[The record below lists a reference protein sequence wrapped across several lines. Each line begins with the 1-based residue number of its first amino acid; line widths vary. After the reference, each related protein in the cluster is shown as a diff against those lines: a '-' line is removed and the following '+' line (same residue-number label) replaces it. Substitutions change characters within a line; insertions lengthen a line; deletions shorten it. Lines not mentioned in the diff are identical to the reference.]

1 MSSPPQRLLRITTTW
16 CSRPGPVIPP
26 PLLDWLSQNR
36 ARLDAGQHA
45 DWLQVAN
52 WADDDRQVVAVWEE
66 LPASVRNGLPERGLL
81 AVARSYRN
89 LQQWQEARLLWE
101 QILRRNPD
109 QQDARAGWIMSL
121 ADAAAHAQARE
132 QAELFNQQ
140 HSNYLSHQVLAYV
153 LRGHGNE
160 WERLFAVIR
169 LREAPGGQGDAAD
182 RMVADAL
189 AAGRGSTPASAR
201 GGRLPPEPRA
211 LRRVAV
217 DQAAAEVRLAHAR
230 SRGGGGPDR
239 IADQPIA

>member
-121 ADAAAHAQARE
+121 ADAGDHAQARE
-132 QAELFNQQ
+132 QAELFNQP
-140 HSNYLSHQVLAYV
+140 HSNYLSHQVPAYV

-169 LREAPGGQGDAAD
+169 LRETSAGQDNDTD
-182 RMVADAL
+182 RMLVDAL
-189 AAGRGSTPASAR
+189 AAARVSTPALAH
-201 GGRLPPEPRA
+201 GVRLQPEA
-211 LRRVAV
+211 SMLRRLEL
-217 DQAAAEVRLAHAR
+217 DQAAELVRIAHTH
-230 SRGGGGPDR
+230 SRGEKERHR
-239 IADQPIA
+239 IAD